1 MWMLTP
7 TVRGTNMAAMQQE
20 SEKSN
25 AAMLRLKQGNKV
37 WECLEKPTGFKNGTP
52 FMHFGLNGM
61 WGPTIMSV
69 IWSNED
75 WLTLETGSVDA
86 CHPSQT
92 GLNKYKNLHGM
103 QWDERTSC
111 Q

>member
-7 TVRGTNMAAMQQE
+7 TVRGANKAAMQQE

-37 WECLEKPTGFKNGTP
+37 WECLENPIGFKNGTP
-52 FMHFGLNGM
+52 FMDVGLNGM

-69 IWSNED
+69 LGNNQD
-75 WLTLETGSVDA
+75 WLTLETGSVDPR
-86 CHPSQT
+86 HPFGSW
-92 GLNKYKNLHGM
+92 L
-103 QWDERTSC
+103 E
-111 Q
+111 